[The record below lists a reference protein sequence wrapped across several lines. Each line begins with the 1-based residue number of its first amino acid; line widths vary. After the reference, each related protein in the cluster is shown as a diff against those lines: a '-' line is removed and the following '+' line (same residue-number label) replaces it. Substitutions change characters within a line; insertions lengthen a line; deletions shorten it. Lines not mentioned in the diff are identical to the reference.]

1 MTDLYLIVGVTI
13 KSQIYNEV
21 LIVKVITNLSSFA
34 FSEITIFK
42 GFIQLYG
49 LQRCY
54 TARYITNM
62 S

>member
-34 FSEITIFK
+34 FSEITIFR

-49 LQRCY
+49 G
-54 TARYITNM
+54 
-62 S
+62 